1 MKTLEEIKKEFEKKF
16 HQTMFCNKHEVY
28 PCEKCGGVWNF
39 IESTISQTKQEEEN
53 IDWNIDVRYEKDLET
68 AFNKFIE
75 KWCKSNFPH
84 LIDNDEND
92 GEFIRMKIRKLQR
105 KAKSA
110 SQTKQELIE
119 EIVDEVVKLSSKYW
133 IDKYLGMEAP
143 LIVNKAQFKK
153 FILQKLSNK

>member
-1 MKTLEEIKKEFEKKF
+1 MNKTLEEIKKRFEKKF
-16 HQTMFCNKHEVY
+16 VDQVMTPQGGREVW
-28 PCEKCGGVWNF
+28 EWV
-39 IESTISQTKQEEEN
+39 ESTISQTKQEEEN

-110 SQTKQELIE
+110 SQTKHELIE
-119 EIVDEVVKLSSKYW
+119 DIKKHIENELILLDINHGENKMKGGW
-133 IDKYLGMEAP
+133 ISFEDL
-143 LIVNKAQFKK
+143 NDF
-153 FILQKLSNK
+153 LQKLSNK